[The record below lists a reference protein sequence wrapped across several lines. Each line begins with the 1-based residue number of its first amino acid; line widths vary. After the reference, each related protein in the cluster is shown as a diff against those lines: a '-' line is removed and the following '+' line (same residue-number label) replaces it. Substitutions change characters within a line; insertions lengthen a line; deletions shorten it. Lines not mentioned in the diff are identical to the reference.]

1 MTAMP
6 ISIALLISLEMA
18 VEELLQGRIEEL
30 VRRGDI
36 EAPARLTK
44 IKRELNDLTRKLL
57 HPEDVQ

>member
-30 VRRGDI
+30 EKRGDI
-36 EAPARLTK
+36 EAPARLTE
-44 IKRELNDLTRKLL
+44 IKRKLNDLTWMLL